1 MNKFLVLVYVP
12 LLEEEYDIYIP
23 INKKVGTIKKI
34 IIDSV
39 AELSEL
45 SQDKLNN
52 LKLYDKV
59 TSNLYNN
66 DILVKNSGIMNGTK
80 LLLM

>member
-12 LLEEEYDIYIP
+12 LLEEEYNIYIP

-39 AELSEL
+39 AELS
-45 SQDKLNN
+45 
-52 LKLYDKV
+52 
-59 TSNLYNN
+59 
-66 DILVKNSGIMNGTK
+66 
-80 LLLM
+80 